1 MYLEVLHDRC
11 LLLIGSLK
19 PHKCLFVI
27 PDSQISIHKGN
38 RWNVACLLTS
48 FQLIKKTKCI
58 GASSSMR
65 IRPHEHADD
74 GGTTAAERTCFSR
87 AIAWSVGRWQ

>member
-1 MYLEVLHDRC
+1 
-11 LLLIGSLK
+11 
-19 PHKCLFVI
+19 
-27 PDSQISIHKGN
+27 
-38 RWNVACLLTS
+38 LLTS